1 MQMLPLTVVYTAGD
15 ETIGTQVLKA
25 NGLEGEEH
33 TFTSKGLV
41 APENYE
47 FVEAFAGYPVAY
59 GANAEVTVEV
69 RKIELPTPGDEEAD
83 ATLHISYIFNY
94 RELANQDIT
103 VRGKKGESYTFTS
116 ENVSLEIPT
125 GYKLKKAMDPVEVLF
140 GDTHSATIPMLRA
153 AGIILSGRIRWI
165 GTISMLTAIWYP
177 DGSRRTAI
185 STICTMFMTVPSE
198 ECTADGTRLATSG
211 ITSMIPQPVLSV
223 LWIPTHRFRL
233 SC

>member
-33 TFTSKGLV
+33 TFTSKELV

-125 GYKLKKAMDPVEVLF
+125 GYKLKKPWIRLRFCLV
-140 GDTHSATIPMLRA
+140 IP
-153 AGIILSGRIRWI
+153 ILSPWI
-165 GTISMLTAIWYP
+165 LQQEAL
-177 DGSRRTAI
+177 AA
-185 STICTMFMTVPSE
+185 VPVP
-198 ECTADGTRLATSG
+198 AAVPAAAAALAAV
-211 ITSMIPQPVLSV
+211 PVL
-223 LWIPTHRFRL
+223 LL
-233 SC
+233 QQN